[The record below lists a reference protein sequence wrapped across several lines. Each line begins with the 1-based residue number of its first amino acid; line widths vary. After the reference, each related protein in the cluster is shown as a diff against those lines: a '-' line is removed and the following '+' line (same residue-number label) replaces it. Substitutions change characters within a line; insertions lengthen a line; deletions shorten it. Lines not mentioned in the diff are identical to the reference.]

1 VQVKKL
7 APLTFDYK
15 LFVGSHVP
23 DIMITKDQDTA
34 GASSSLT
41 KTSKD
46 DILAKLKEISRSLGE
61 SMKECE
67 VRKKNVDRLTES
79 KKKMKNIMPSKQD
92 LHNKVLTLYALYCY

>member
-41 KTSKD
+41 KTSKE

-61 SMKECE
+61 SMKESE

-79 KKKMKNIMPSKQD
+79 KKKKKNIMSSKQD
-92 LHNKVLTLYALYCY
+92 LHN